1 MKVVLWGVFSVLYLL
16 SPVLSANNGQ
26 NLEESVNRS
35 ADPSAIAEP
44 NNSGYSNYLLDS
56 NFANSNAQASASS
69 NTPIYGPTLG
79 SNSLV
84 SSAALA
90 NSKAFSDSGAY
101 GPYNQPFNGPGG
113 NLVNLGTGTNSFSNA
128 QALAE
133 AFSGAQ
139 SDTFSGSG
147 VKVPLE
153 AQKIYLGQS
162 NAQAQSLAQSAAQA
176 ASLAQ
181 ALSNSHVHTQAPYE
195 AGSQAVA
202 NAQRTNGYNL
212 GSFSGYLP
220 SRVLYDEAY
229 LDLGGQT
236 ANGQSMPHIGSK
248 FFWRPI
254 PSNEYIRPHQF
265 TDGPDINCRFD
276 GELHHVWTVDFDCMV
291 CVCLQDLSPVCA
303 SCSGC
308 SKPLKHLPPLPPQPP
323 SVVAEPIPS
332 VPLLPPLP
340 PPKPEVTCSPLPSN
354 QVFENPL
361 NPCQICICREIIDAF
376 GNIDVKIEC
385 EENLQCVLPPEPLP
399 PVPEVLSPVPLPVC
413 DKFPVDVLFPH
424 PTESCLVCKCIV
436 ISVSLVPVKHF
447 TCSPNP
453 MCEPQS
459 INSAPYPTP
468 ILPDSIP
475 APVPGLIP
483 VHIPDPISPTLPEL
497 VPLPVAT
504 PHPLSIPKLPTS
516 PLPGPSPHE
525 SCRPFTPRQPFQH
538 PWDDCQVCICTESVA
553 HQRVTIEI
561 NCFSKPDCCIEY
573 AKPQPHAPLLPYYI
587 GDGSSNAESYGKVVL
602 SGSQGN
608 ALAETDASSV
618 TNSGYNLYQ
627 PSQPGFLPSPKIYYT
642 GLPIQGGNSFAEAD
656 AGASASGFN
665 QIQPVFPTPY
675 PNHPVVFAPGTGFYP
690 GIPAVLT
697 GKGSTHALANADASS
712 VVSNGYK
719 PDYAGYYSGLHGL
732 SNAQTLSESE
742 TLNYGYKKPS
752 YTGYNL
758 SNLPKQ
764 NSGYFP
770 GLNSAQ
776 ALAEAESSASVNSGS
791 TQSILPIYYSGSPE
805 NEATSST
812 YAGYNKQSLPGY
824 FPAAV
829 TGQSSDAIAGA
840 HTGLTT
846 FNYPGA
852 LKGQSNIQ
860 AFAESE
866 ASTLTNSG
874 LTPLSYPGRYTVP
887 GYSGAQTLTEAEASA
902 LSNAGYIKSN
912 YPGYYPVTLQG
923 QTGSLANAGAEANA
937 FTNAAYNKGS
947 QAVFPSLYTQG
958 LHTGHSL
965 PTGLSTASADA
976 NSFASVKGSLL
987 APADANALSINSFA
1001 DALSSEAQAASQ
1013 ASAMTSSIK
1022 SANPDFED

>member
-340 PPKPEVTCSPLPSN
+340 PPKPEVSCSPLPSN

-385 EENLQCVLPPEPLP
+385 EENLQC
-399 PVPEVLSPVPLPVC
+399 
-413 DKFPVDVLFPH
+413 
-424 PTESCLVCKCIV
+424 
-436 ISVSLVPVKHF
+436 
-447 TCSPNP
+447 
-453 MCEPQS
+453 EPQS
-459 INSAPYPTP
+459 INSAPYP
-468 ILPDSIP
+468 
-475 APVPGLIP
+475 APN
-483 VHIPDPISPTLPEL
+483 
-497 VPLPVAT
+497 
-504 PHPLSIPKLPTS
+504 
-516 PLPGPSPHE
+516 E

-860 AFAESE
+860 AFAETE

-912 YPGYYPVTLQG
+912 YPGYYPITLQG

-1013 ASAMTSSIK
+1013 AS
-1022 SANPDFED
+1022 E